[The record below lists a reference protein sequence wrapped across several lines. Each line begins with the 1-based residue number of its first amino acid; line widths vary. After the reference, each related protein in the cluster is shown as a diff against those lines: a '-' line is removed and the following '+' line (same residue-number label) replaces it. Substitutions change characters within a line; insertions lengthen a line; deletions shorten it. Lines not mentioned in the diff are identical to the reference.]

1 MCNLGLFSAA
11 MVIER
16 YDFCSGAR
24 LSISLHLLRVMSC
37 HHRPREE
44 HRNNDHVWL
53 NSNRWI
59 PPQTSKND
67 AQGLTEGLGSVP
79 GAFCGAFPA
88 QKTGRGRTTPSQA
101 APILSSFGKFL
112 DALHRKH
119 WCFPHLMSLLT
130 MFKPP
135 PTNVSVILHASP
147 LLLLLLP
154 STLLP
159 CPSSPSQTCIFHPH
173 SNSMGMTFEKSHP

>member
-1 MCNLGLFSAA
+1 MHKVLQKVL
-11 MVIER
+11 
-16 YDFCSGAR
+16 AR
-24 LSISLHLLRVMSC
+24 FLVPSV
-37 HHRPREE
+37 
-44 HRNNDHVWL
+44 ND
-53 NSNRWI
+53 
-59 PPQTSKND
+59 
-67 AQGLTEGLGSVP
+67 
-79 GAFCGAFPA
+79 FPA

-147 LLLLLLP
+147 LILLLLP

-173 SNSMGMTFEKSHP
+173 SNSVGMTFEISHPSPCWLGLPSHLWVLLNPCCTVQLANARSVAKPKTPLPRGDN